1 MRGSVNKEKYIK
13 VPSTTVI
20 RYRLFIVPKLRN
32 KRSANVAK
40 QLKLRGGEYSQVAR
54 ERDKWKKDFQ
64 K

>member
-40 QLKLRGGEYSQVAR
+40 QLKLRRSGVAIKGTSGMR
-54 ERDKWKKDFQ
+54 SF
-64 K
+64 